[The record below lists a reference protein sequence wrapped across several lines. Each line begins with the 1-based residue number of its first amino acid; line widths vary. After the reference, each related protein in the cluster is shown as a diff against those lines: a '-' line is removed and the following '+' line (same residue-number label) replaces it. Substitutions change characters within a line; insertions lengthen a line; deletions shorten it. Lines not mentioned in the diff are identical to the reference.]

1 MPILDKK
8 NPIEV
13 ERYLNFIRSSK
24 HRTLTQD
31 LNWSDVKWD
40 WENEQIYTEKDGEIT
55 GALSLLI
62 KRLPI
67 AGSLLYAPRG
77 PICDINDMESVNNL
91 IKEAEPLIKKYKA
104 FALKMD
110 PEVDYSQDLEKKYKK
125 AGFIV
130 RNKGVEKDALI
141 QPRYNMILK
150 FDDHDEESVMS
161 KFTGKT
167 RNRIRSAAKK
177 GVYTIHG
184 RSDEFLKKFY
194 KIYVEMTHRNK
205 LTARSFEYF
214 VKMRDSFEGL
224 RVYIAKHEEDEISAG
239 ITINYYGKLYYLYA
253 GSTDVKRNLGSN
265 QLMNYH
271 MISWGIEEKGEQ
283 YDFGGVLALDKSD
296 GLYEFKIGF
305 CDKDG
310 ATEYIGEIDK
320 VYRPLFYFAFNNI
333 LPKLQ
338 RIRIL
343 LTRK

>member
-1 MPILDKK
+1 LPILDKK

-13 ERYLNFIRSSK
+13 ERYLDFIRSSK

-40 WENEQIYTEKDGEIT
+40 WENEQVYTEKDGEIT
-55 GALSLLI
+55 GAVSLLI
-62 KRLPI
+62 KRVPI
-67 AGSLLYAPRG
+67 AGALLYAPRG
-77 PICDINDMESVNNL
+77 PICDFNDIDSVNNL
-91 IKEAEPLIKKYKA
+91 IKEAAPLIKKYKA

-110 PEVDYSQDLEKKYKK
+110 PELDYSEELEEKYKK

-150 FDDHDEESVMS
+150 LDDHDEESIMS

-177 GVYTIHG
+177 GVYTIQG
-184 RSDEFLKKFY
+184 RSDEFLEKFY
-194 KIYVEMTHRNK
+194 NIYVEMTHRNK

-253 GSTDVKRNLGSN
+253 GSTDIKRNLGSN

-271 MISWGIEEKGEQ
+271 MISWGIQENAEQ

-320 VYRPLFYFAFNNI
+320 VYRPFFYFAFNNI

-338 RIRIL
+338 RLRIL

>member
-1 MPILDKK
+1 MPILDKN
-8 NPIEV
+8 NPEEV
-13 ERYLNFIRSSK
+13 ARYLDFIRTSK
-24 HRTLTQD
+24 YRTLTQD

-40 WENEQIYTEKDGEIT
+40 WENEQVYTEKDGKIT
-55 GALSLLI
+55 GAVSLLI
-62 KRLPI
+62 KRVPI
-67 AGSLLYAPRG
+67 AGALLYAPRG
-77 PICDINDMESVNNL
+77 PVCDINDIESVQEL
-91 IKEAEPLIKKYKA
+91 IKEMQPLVKKYKA

-110 PEVDYSQDLEKKYKK
+110 PEVLYTEELEEKYKS
-125 AGFIV
+125 AGFIT

-150 FDDHDEESVMS
+150 LEDHDQETIMS

-167 RNRIRSAAKK
+167 RNRVRGSARK
-177 GVYTIHG
+177 GVYTEHG
-184 RSDEFLKKFY
+184 RSDEFLKTFY
-194 KIYVEMTHRNK
+194 DIYVQMTHRNK
-205 LTARSFEYF
+205 LTARSYEYF
-214 VKMRDSFEGL
+214 VQMRDSFEGL
-224 RVYIAKHEEDEISAG
+224 RIYIAKHEDDELAAG
-239 ITINYYGKLYYLYA
+239 LTINYFGKLYYLYA
-253 GSTDVKRNLGSN
+253 GSTDIKRNFGSN

-271 MISWGIEEKGEQ
+271 MITWGIEEGAEQ

-320 VYRPLFYFAFNNI
+320 VYKPFFYFAFNNI